1 AAVVLTIAL
10 TTALRRPLVTWP
22 FASNPASYCC
32 GHPDEVGHYELSRE
46 FRSGRDPGT
55 YPPGFAVV
63 TSIAPRTPAAAT
75 PARLVSPRGAGGE
88 RGQARATATGR
99 IVSVVF
105 SGAAVALLY
114 VLCLGAGIPAPTAA
128 ASAPMLALAPLFI
141 VQGTYALPAAGPA
154 ALVLALLLA
163 FLAWDRRRTACREV
177 VFGFFLG
184 AVFAFKIVG
193 IVIGLPPFVS
203 MLVRSPSRRRTAAT
217 AGRSFLAGM
226 LAFSGGFL
234 RFARTAALFK

>member
-1 AAVVLTIAL
+1 MGGFRVNRSGVSRRPASDAIAVGAAAVVLTIAL

-75 PARLVSPRGAGGE
+75 AARLVPPGVTGE
-88 RGQARATATGR
+88 EHEKARAIATGR

-141 VQGTYALPAAGPA
+141 VQGTYALPDAAHA
-154 ALVLALLLA
+154 ALVLAMLVA
-163 FLAWDRRRTACREV
+163 FLAWDRRRTAIREV

-184 AVFAFKIVG
+184 GVFPLKILGAVID
-193 IVIGLPPFVS
+193 L
-203 MLVRSPSRRRTAAT
+203 L
-217 AGRSFLAGM
+217 
-226 LAFSGGFL
+226 
-234 RFARTAALFK
+234 